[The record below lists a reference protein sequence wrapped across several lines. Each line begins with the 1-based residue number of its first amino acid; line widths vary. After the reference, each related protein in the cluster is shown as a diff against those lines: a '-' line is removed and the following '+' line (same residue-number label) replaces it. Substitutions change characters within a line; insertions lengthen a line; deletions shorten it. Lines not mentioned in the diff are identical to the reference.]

1 MDIIINLEYLPEPY
15 NQYSDYKTT
24 IAVIK
29 RDAKAFYEGHKRAC
43 EQWTYGRPEAVWFDE
58 DSGALCIKYMFGTW
72 FHYKMT
78 RDGLEWW

>member
-15 NQYSDYKTT
+15 NKYSDYETT

-58 DSGALCIKYMFGTW
+58 DSGALCIKYMFGAW